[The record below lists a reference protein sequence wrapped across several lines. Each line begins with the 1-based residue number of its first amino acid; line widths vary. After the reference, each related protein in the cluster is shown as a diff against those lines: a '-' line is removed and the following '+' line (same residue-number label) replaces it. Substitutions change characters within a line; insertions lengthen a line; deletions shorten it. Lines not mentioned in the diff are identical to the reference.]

1 MLIELWRN
9 ATVREGFE
17 RGRSL
22 KEISEETGLSQEE
35 VLQRE
40 VELHLFSVA
49 RDIRVALAAESHVRG
64 VRLRE
69 DPDR

>member
-9 ATVREGFE
+9 TTVREGFE
-17 RGRSL
+17 HGRSL
-22 KEISEETGLSQEE
+22 KEISEETGLSQQE

-49 RDIRVALAAESHVRG
+49 RDIPASLDSGR
-64 VRLRE
+64 
-69 DPDR
+69 

>member
-9 ATVREGFE
+9 TTVREGFE
-17 RGRSL
+17 HGRSL
-22 KEISEETGLSQEE
+22 KEISEETGLSQQE

-49 RDIRVALAAESHVRG
+49 RDISASLDSGR
-64 VRLRE
+64 
-69 DPDR
+69 

>member
-9 ATVREGFE
+9 TTVREGFE
-17 RGRSL
+17 HGRSL
-22 KEISEETGLSQEE
+22 NEISEETGLSLEE

-49 RDIRVALAAESHVRG
+49 RDTPGNGDGLSRKEPRALG
-64 VRLRE
+64 
-69 DPDR
+69 

>member
-17 RGRSL
+17 HGRSL

-40 VELHLFSVA
+40 VELHLFSLHATPLA
-49 RDIRVALAAESHVRG
+49 RSLHDSR
-64 VRLRE
+64 
-69 DPDR
+69 

>member
-17 RGRSL
+17 HGRSL

-40 VELHLFSVA
+40 VELHLFPLHA
-49 RDIRVALAAESHVRG
+49 TPLAPSLH
-64 VRLRE
+64 
-69 DPDR
+69 DRR

>member
-17 RGRSL
+17 HGRTL

-40 VELHLFSVA
+40 VELHLLSVSPGSAGGLSPREPRALGQTA
-49 RDIRVALAAESHVRG
+49 RRS
-64 VRLRE
+64 
-69 DPDR
+69 

>member
-17 RGRSL
+17 HGRSL

-40 VELHLFSVA
+40 IELHLFSFVRDIPGNVA
-49 RDIRVALAAESHVRG
+49 RIRADSKSLIYASAH
-64 VRLRE
+64 
-69 DPDR
+69 